1 MERGVCG
8 GEMGEEGECAVSIHH
23 AGEQK
28 WRCLQMGHPHPL
40 PLRLLS
46 QCHALCCQ
54 RESEMR
60 MAQCQCVRKRQSERA
75 ERGRDI
81 THHST
86 ARAGILP
93 RLLCALCVVAR
104 GVSSARLSLS

>member
-1 MERGVCG
+1 MCCEHPPRRRAEVAMSPDGPSTPSPPPPSLAVPVC
-8 GEMGEEGECAVSIHH
+8 EE
-23 AGEQK
+23 
-28 WRCLQMGHPHPL
+28 
-40 PLRLLS
+40 
-46 QCHALCCQ
+46 
-54 RESEMR
+54 
-60 MAQCQCVRKRQSERA
+60 RKRQSERA